1 MWHPTVRKVHVRR
14 DTATVSR
21 PSPTIIVSRR
31 VSPGREREFER
42 WNARIRAAAESF
54 AGYVGSEAQ
63 PPNEAHPDEWMIVY
77 RFATAEQLDAW
88 MTSPE
93 RQALLAE
100 GDRLLQG
107 PVREQRLVQ
116 IEPSS
121 EAVTAVMSQRVRPDA
136 WDEFRRAHAEI
147 TLVMRD
153 FDGFLRSDL
162 AEPVQGVQDDHVIVF
177 SFDSR
182 RNLDRWLGSEERQD
196 VLALV
201 EPLIEG
207 ERTLNVVGGFAG
219 WFQDDGATEPPRW
232 KQAVA
237 VLIALFPTTLLLGF
251 LQRAFA
257 PGSPWIAALFVSNV
271 VGIAILTW
279 LLMPLMTRLLA
290 RWLRR

>member
-1 MWHPTVRKVHVRR
+1 MNQ
-14 DTATVSR
+14 

-31 VSPGREREFER
+31 VSPGREREFEG

-54 AGYVGSEAQ
+54 PGHVGSEAQ

-93 RQALLAE
+93 RRALLDE
-100 GDRLLQG
+100 GDRLLRG

-116 IEPSS
+116 TDPGA
-121 EAVTAVMSQRVRPDA
+121 EAVTAVMSQRVRPGA
-136 WDEFRRAHAEI
+136 WEEFRRAHAEI
-147 TLVMRD
+147 TLVMRS
-153 FDGFLRSDL
+153 FEGFLSCEL
-162 AEPVQGVQDDHVIVF
+162 AEPVPGVQDDHVVVF
-177 SFDSR
+177 AFDSR
-182 RNLDRWLGSEERQD
+182 RNLDRWLESDERQD

-219 WFQDDGATEPPRW
+219 WFQVDGAVEPPRW

-237 VLIALFPTTLLLGF
+237 VLLALYPTTLLLGF
-251 LQRAFA
+251 LQRTFA
-257 PGSPWIAALFVSNV
+257 PDTPWIPALFISNV

-279 LLMPLMTRLLA
+279 LLMPFVTRMLSS
-290 RWLRR
+290 WLRR